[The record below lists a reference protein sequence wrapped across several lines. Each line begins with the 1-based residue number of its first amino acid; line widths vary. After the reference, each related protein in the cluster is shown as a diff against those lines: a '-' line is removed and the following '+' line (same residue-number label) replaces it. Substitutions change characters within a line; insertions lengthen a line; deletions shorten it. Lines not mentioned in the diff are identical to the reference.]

1 MDFHAETE
9 KSKQQHLGKIGQL
22 SYERYDLSKK
32 LEGAQK
38 RIAEIDTLIA
48 EQEAMIA
55 EADQAQKNFNTYLVV
70 KEGAVTL
77 DQIKQAVESGEDLK
91 VPPEAAEDKKP
102 KSKAKR
108 NA

>member
-9 KSKQQHLGKIGQL
+9 KSKQQHRGKIGQL

-32 LEGAQK
+32 SESAQK

-77 DQIKQAVESGEDLK
+77 DQIKESVESGKSIDVE
-91 VPPEAAEDKKP
+91 PKK
-102 KSKAKR
+102 
-108 NA
+108 